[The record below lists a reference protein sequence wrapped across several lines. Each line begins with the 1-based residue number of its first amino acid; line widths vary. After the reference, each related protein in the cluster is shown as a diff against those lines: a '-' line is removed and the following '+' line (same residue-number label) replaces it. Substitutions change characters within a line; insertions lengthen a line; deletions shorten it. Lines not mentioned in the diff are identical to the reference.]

1 MKKTIK
7 GKKIPHL
14 VEPQFYNMEF
24 DSAEIEE
31 MQAIHD
37 ANPKNLK
44 FSPKKEAEL
53 KEMFSKAVKETKE
66 KKAISI
72 RLSNADI
79 NGVKKI
85 AEREWIPYQTL
96 IASIVH
102 KIATGKIKFQVIS
115 E

>member
-24 DSAEIEE
+24 DPAEVEE

-85 AEREWIPYQTL
+85 AERE
-96 IASIVH
+96 
-102 KIATGKIKFQVIS
+102 
-115 E
+115 